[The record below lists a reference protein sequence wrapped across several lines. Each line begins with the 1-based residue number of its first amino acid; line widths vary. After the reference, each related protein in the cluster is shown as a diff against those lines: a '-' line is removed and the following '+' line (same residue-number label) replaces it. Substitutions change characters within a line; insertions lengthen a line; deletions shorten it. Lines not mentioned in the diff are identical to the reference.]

1 MSIKPSSETLNFFD
15 MDLLQCEPPVHALD
29 LQHRHPIYLMHV
41 MWLTKRFAFVHLKF
55 CGCFSIRTCIFCLF
69 YTITFEKHPHQIVY
83 YTLYF
88 IQIKLFIIIFYQYLS
103 HHNAL
108 SLSLIIPCLSFDPPS
123 TLFLSHIPNP
133 DTHTWQQIWQFFHW
147 VFCVSFL
154 LGLILIYF
162 SFRFGM
168 TFLIGFDFELGFFMN
183 LG

>member
-55 CGCFSIRTCIFCLF
+55 CGCFSIRTYIFCLF

-88 IQIKLFIIIFYQYLS
+88 IQIILFIIIFLS
-103 HHNAL
+103 ISLSSQCSL
-108 SLSLIIPCLSFDPPS
+108 SLSHNSMSLLRSSLNSLP
-123 TLFLSHIPNP
+123 LSHPKPRHSHMAANMAIFSLGFLCE
-133 DTHTWQQIWQFFHW
+133 FF
-147 VFCVSFL
+147 V
-154 LGLILIYF
+154 
-162 SFRFGM
+162 
-168 TFLIGFDFELGFFMN
+168 GFDFNLFFISVWDDFFDRF
-183 LG
+183 